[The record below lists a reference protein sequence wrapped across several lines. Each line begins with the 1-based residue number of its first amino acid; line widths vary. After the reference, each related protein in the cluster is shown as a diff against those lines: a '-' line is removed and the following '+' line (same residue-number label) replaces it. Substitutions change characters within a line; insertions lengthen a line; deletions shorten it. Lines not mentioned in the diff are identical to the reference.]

1 MPDWTKSMK
10 QTFEYY
16 EVDPET
22 WQDIKLLT
30 NVKGATIS
38 RDAEVLTLGSS
49 IIDVTG
55 TVGECYIRV
64 YLVTDQ
70 NGIVEKHPLGTF
82 LAQTPVTSFD
92 GKTRTVSMDAYTPLL
107 ELKEKSPPVGF
118 FIPKDSSIGSIVTK
132 LVDENARAP
141 VVDLNTTEKIQYDF
155 VAEIADTWLDYLTDL
170 LANVGHT
177 FSLDE
182 MSRIIFATD
191 QDVSAMQ
198 PVWTYDD
205 SNSSILYSDVSMNHD
220 LYGIPNVV
228 EVCYFNDKTG
238 QNIIRT
244 AVNNDPNS
252 PTSTTRR
259 GRQIVYR
266 VTDPDIPGLPDDDVE
281 GGNLIQQYANDTLRM
296 LSSVE
301 YRISYTHGYCP
312 VRLGDCVR
320 LNYER
325 AGLTN
330 IKAKV
335 VSQSIKCEPGC
346 PVTENAIFTA
356 RLWG

>member
-1 MPDWTKSMK
+1 
-10 QTFEYY
+10 
-16 EVDPET
+16 
-22 WQDIKLLT
+22 
-30 NVKGATIS
+30 
-38 RDAEVLTLGSS
+38 
-49 IIDVTG
+49 
-55 TVGECYIRV
+55 
-64 YLVTDQ
+64 
-70 NGIVEKHPLGTF
+70 
-82 LAQTPVTSFD
+82 
-92 GKTRTVSMDAYTPLL
+92 MDAYTPLL